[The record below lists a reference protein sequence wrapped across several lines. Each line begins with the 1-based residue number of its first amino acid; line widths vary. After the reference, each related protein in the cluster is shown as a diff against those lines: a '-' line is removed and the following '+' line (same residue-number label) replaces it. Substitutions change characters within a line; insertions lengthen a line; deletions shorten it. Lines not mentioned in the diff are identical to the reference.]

1 LKESLIFVPTERR
14 RPFFPLYVDFD
25 IDEILSICF
34 GGSGSKGNIDGGD
47 ESRMER
53 IEIARLLCG
62 AFLCFEVA
70 YIKPPGTLIV
80 SIFSRRL
87 SDDWVVYASVRL
99 ENLDTPDCREAHT
112 SALREDT

>member
-1 LKESLIFVPTERR
+1 
-14 RPFFPLYVDFD
+14 
-25 IDEILSICF
+25 
-34 GGSGSKGNIDGGD
+34 
-47 ESRMER
+47 MEQ
-53 IEIARLLCG
+53 IEIVGIPCG

-70 YIKPPGTLIV
+70 YIESPQTSTVAIL
-80 SIFSRRL
+80 SRRL